1 LVVLVAIAAMAA
13 AFSTPGAGAI
23 PPGWLVSANPAN
35 WTPQVLGGRV
45 NAIVQVGNRVVVG
58 GTFSRVREAGHS
70 TIHPRRNLFAFDAA
84 TGVIDR
90 GFKPDPDGQVETLVT
105 DGNALFVGGRFGLIG
120 GQWAARLAKLD
131 GRTGRQVTGFRVE
144 ADRTVTHLVLGSGR
158 LFVAGEF
165 TTLNGTGRTGLGA
178 VDPTTGT
185 LDPDVDLAFSQ
196 PFDSSLFVS
205 RIALSPDGSR
215 LVVIGSFT
223 RVDGHWRPQL
233 AVLDVGARPAKVADW
248 HTERYGAKCSSRFP
262 SYMRDVSIS
271 PDGSYF
277 VAVTT
282 GARSRPHLCDTA
294 ARFELSARGYSLEP
308 TWVAYTGGDTL
319 TRVAVTDAAVYIGGH
334 PRWLNNPFN
343 QNGTGKDATPG
354 PGAVPRQGIAALDPA
369 NGLPLSWNPGRNP
382 RGVGVFAFL
391 PTPAGLWVG
400 SDTDNI
406 GGEKHPRLALL
417 PVAGGTSIPSF
428 VTGTLP
434 GALFAVA
441 PGASLS
447 LVGQSF
453 DGSGPGAAAALAD
466 GVDWSRARGAFMV
479 NGKLYTGWDDGRF
492 EARSFD
498 GSTLGPPAAIDLRGL
513 TSTHFPLSSVTGF
526 FFDRGRLYYTVW
538 GEGKLFYRY
547 FTPQSGVV
555 GAETFEARSSRS
567 AVDWAEVRG
576 LTLASG
582 RLYYGSSDGSLQRID
597 FRDGAAV
604 AGSDSPVSSGGR
616 NWHSRGLF
624 VLSR

>member
-1 LVVLVAIAAMAA
+1 LVVLVATAALAA
-13 AFSTPGAGAI
+13 ALGTTGAGAI
-23 PPGWLVSANPAN
+23 PPGWLVSADPAN

-45 NAIVQVGNRVVVG
+45 NAIVQVGSRVVVG

-70 TIHPRRNLFAFDAA
+70 KVHPRRNLFAFDAT
-84 TGVIDR
+84 TGAVDR
-90 GFKPDPDGQVETLVT
+90 AFKPDPDGLVEALVT
-105 DGNALFVGGRFGLIG
+105 DGSALFVGGRFGSVG
-120 GQWAARLAKLD
+120 GGPAARVAKLD
-131 GRTGRQVTGFRVE
+131 ASTGRRVPGFAVA
-144 ADRTVTHLVLGSGR
+144 ADRSVTHLALGGGR

-165 TTLNGTGRTGLGA
+165 TTLNGAGRTGLGA
-178 VDPTTGT
+178 VDTATGA
-185 LDPDVDLAFSQ
+185 LDPDVGLLFSD
-196 PFDSSLFVS
+196 PLDSSLFVS

-215 LVVIGSFT
+215 LVAIGSFT
-223 RVDGHWRPQL
+223 RVAGQWRPQI
-233 AVLDVGARPAKVADW
+233 AVLDVGARPATVADW
-248 HTERYGAKCSSRFP
+248 HTERYAAKCSSKFP

-271 PDGSYF
+271 ADGSYF

-294 ARFELSARGYSLEP
+294 ARFELWAEGYNLEP

-319 TRVAVTDAAVYIGGH
+319 TRVAVTEAAVYIGGH

-391 PTPAGLWVG
+391 STPAGLWVG

-417 PVAGGTSIPSF
+417 PVAGGKSIAAPS
-428 VTGTLP
+428 TGTLP
-434 GALFAVA
+434 GTLVAVA
-441 PGASLS
+441 PGTNMS
-447 LVGQSF
+447 LVAQSF
-453 DGSGPGAAAALAD
+453 DGSSPGSAFAPVD
-466 GVDWSRARGAFMV
+466 GVDWSRARGAFML

-492 EARSFD
+492 DVRDFNGAAF
-498 GSTLGPPAAIDLRGL
+498 GPPTVIDLRGL
-513 TSTHFPLSSVTGF
+513 TSTHFPLSLVTGM
-526 FFDRGRLYYTVW
+526 FFDRGRLYYTVA
-538 GEGKLFYRY
+538 GQKKLYYRY
-547 FTPQSGVV
+547 FTAESGVV

-567 AVDWAEVRG
+567 ALNWADVRG

-582 RLYYGSSDGSLQRID
+582 RLYYARSDGSLNRID
-597 FRDGAAV
+597 FQNGATV
-604 AGSDSPVSSGGR
+604 AGTASSVDSGGR
-616 NWHSRGLF
+616 PWQSRGLF
-624 VLSR
+624 VL